1 MSAKVFLEF
10 PSSPRPWDFTQVGG
24 GDFQGVRVC
33 GPFDI
38 MGRFS
43 GKEDGSQAP
52 ADSSPADWSLEGKHE
67 VT

>member
-1 MSAKVFLEF
+1 METFRGLESDIMGRF
-10 PSSPRPWDFTQVGG
+10 S
-24 GDFQGVRVC
+24 
-33 GPFDI
+33 FDI

-52 ADSSPADWSLEGKHE
+52 ADSSPADWSSEGKHE